1 MKEKRRIMSTYKP
14 NLPPGVKNEKQML
27 DMIEQWKKAQIFQN
41 MQGKYPQD
49 YYFLV
54 RLNNLQ
60 AQK

>member
-1 MKEKRRIMSTYKP
+1 MATYKP

-27 DMIEQWKKAQIFQN
+27 EMIDAWKREQIFQN
-41 MQGKYPQD
+41 FRGSYPQD
-49 YYFLV
+49 YYFLI

>member
-1 MKEKRRIMSTYKP
+1 MKEKRRIMATYKP

-27 DMIEQWKKAQIFQN
+27 EMIEQWKIEQIFQN
-41 MQGKYPQD
+41 FRGSYPQD